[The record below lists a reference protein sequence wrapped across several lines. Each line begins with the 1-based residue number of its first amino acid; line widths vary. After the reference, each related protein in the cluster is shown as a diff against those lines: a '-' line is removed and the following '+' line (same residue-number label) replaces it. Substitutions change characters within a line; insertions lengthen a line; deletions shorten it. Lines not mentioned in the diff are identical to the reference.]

1 MKDIFYHLIRK
12 PTFISILT
20 ALFFIYIAFLIV
32 YKIFDPPKTGSTYN
46 MILEMLLVFSIV
58 PLGLFIIDR
67 LLVIKI
73 NYIKLT
79 IIETIVFGSI
89 FLYYFLFV
97 NPF

>member
-1 MKDIFYHLIRK
+1 M
-12 PTFISILT
+12 
-20 ALFFIYIAFLIV
+20 
-32 YKIFDPPKTGSTYN
+32 FDPPKTGSAYN
-46 MILEMLLVFSIV
+46 MILEMLLIFSIV

-79 IIETIVFGSI
+79 IIETIVFGGI
-89 FLYYFLFV
+89 FLYYFLVV